1 MAVTRKYTQSI
12 PVQLTEH
19 WRDRVTAVCDA
30 ANVSKAEIIRT
41 CIEAIL
47 PTMELSL
54 GIASEEVKAA
64 LMASIAQDGELTWV
78 APDTEVGPVD
88 GEGPLDLDALTKEPV
103 EPRQKSLGQLH
114 QEAVDRAKLAG
125 DRAAGSFGWDPTP
138 WMAQP
143 LPADGPGV

>member
-41 CIEAIL
+41 CIETVL
-47 PTMELSL
+47 PGMEMTL

-64 LMASIAQDGELTWV
+64 LMAEIAREAGLSW
-78 APDTEVGPVD
+78 TEEGPVVAHGQD
-88 GEGPLDLDALTKEPV
+88 EDPLDLDALTKEPA
-103 EPRQKSLGQLH
+103 EPRRKSLGQLH

-138 WMAQP
+138 WMEQP